1 MKRQALAQLIDWKNS
16 RRRKPLIIRGARQV
30 GKTWLAQEFGVTEY
44 ESMAYINL
52 DGNTQA
58 ENIFALDYDVERIV
72 DGLELLSGVKIEP
85 EKTLIILDEIQETPR
100 ALTALKYFYE
110 NAPGYH
116 VVALGSLL
124 GVALHRGTSF
134 PVGKVNFIDLYPLN
148 FIEFLQATNNTEY
161 AKLLTDTSKNP
172 LSTEVFHDKLL
183 DLLKVYFVVG
193 GMPEVVLSYI
203 EEGNVLNVRKVQ
215 EQILAAYDQ
224 DFSKHAPIGVV
235 PRIRE
240 IWDTLP
246 AQLAK
251 ENKRFFFRMIRQGA
265 RAKEYEL
272 AMLWLEDAGI
282 ISRVS
287 RVNKPA
293 LPLSAYADATIF
305 KLFLLDVGLLGAKS
319 GLDPK
324 VILNQNDI
332 FTEYQGS
339 LTEQFV
345 YQELKSA
352 NIRSFYY
359 ANDDS
364 RGEIDFM
371 VDIGDAVVPLEVKS
385 GKNISARSLRE
396 FKIKHPES
404 HPVITSTLPIGE
416 RGDIKIMPLYEICR
430 IRAMR

>member
-1 MKRQALAQLIDWKNS
+1 
-16 RRRKPLIIRGARQV
+16 
-30 GKTWLAQEFGVTEY
+30 
-44 ESMAYINL
+44 
-52 DGNTQA
+52 
-58 ENIFALDYDVERIV
+58 
-72 DGLELLSGVKIEP
+72 
-85 EKTLIILDEIQETPR
+85 
-100 ALTALKYFYE
+100 
-110 NAPGYH
+110 
-116 VVALGSLL
+116 
-124 GVALHRGTSF
+124 
-134 PVGKVNFIDLYPLN
+134 
-148 FIEFLQATNNTEY
+148 
-161 AKLLTDTSKNP
+161 
-172 LSTEVFHDKLL
+172 
-183 DLLKVYFVVG
+183 
-193 GMPEVVLSYI
+193 
-203 EEGNVLNVRKVQ
+203 
-215 EQILAAYDQ
+215 
-224 DFSKHAPIGVV
+224 
-235 PRIRE
+235 
-240 IWDTLP
+240 
-246 AQLAK
+246 
-251 ENKRFFFRMIRQGA
+251 MIRQGA

-293 LPLSAYADATIF
+293 LPLSAYADATFF

-404 HPVITSTLPIGE
+404 HPVITSTVPIGE